1 MAEIINLRRARK
13 AKERAGREQTA
24 AEKRRLFGRSKT
36 QKLAEAAER
45 ERTERTLAAHR
56 RDSDDKPE

>member
-24 AEKRRLFGRSKT
+24 TEKRRLFGRNKAE
-36 QKLAEAAER
+36 KLTESAER

-56 RDSDDKPE
+56 RDSDEQPK